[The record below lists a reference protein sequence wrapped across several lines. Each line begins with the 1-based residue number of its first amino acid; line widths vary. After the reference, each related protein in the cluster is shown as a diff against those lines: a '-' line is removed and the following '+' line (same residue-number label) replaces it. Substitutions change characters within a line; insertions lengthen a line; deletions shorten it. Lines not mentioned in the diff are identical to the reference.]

1 MLKILIILCGCCL
14 LLFLSAFFSSSETAL
29 FSLSEHDVEALSA
42 GEKRRRRF
50 YRKLIREP
58 HELLS
63 TIVLSNTV
71 ANVAFSFLITL
82 LFLELTPRIQV
93 NPRLVMAL
101 STVLITL
108 CLLVFGEFTPK
119 FYALRR
125 NRALSRRS
133 ALPLHYLML
142 LLRPVILLLSL
153 VNHLMK
159 WALRKRPIS
168 ELSFSEVKTLFELS
182 EQQGILKGRERDLL
196 RSLFTLRELSVSEIM
211 IPRKRIFA
219 MDGKTTIGE
228 AREMLL
234 AQPHSRI
241 PVYTENEEQVEGIL
255 YLKDVLI
262 HRKEGGKKIST
273 ILREPI
279 FVPESMK
286 LKDLFVEFR
295 NKRIHFALVVNE
307 FGGVEGVV
315 TMHDI
320 LEEIVGDI
328 KEEFPQKDIPGYR
341 FLSRHAL
348 LVDGEMQVEDIP
360 LQFSKE
366 LPRGDYETISGLIL
380 AQLGRV
386 PEEDEILDLGKL
398 KITVKKVSGQKLEK
412 VLISTL
418 RGRRSS

>member
-1 MLKILIILCGCCL
+1 MLKIVLILASCCV

-29 FSLSEHDVEALSA
+29 FSLSEHEIETMSK
-42 GEKRRRRF
+42 GEKIRKRF
-50 YRKLIREP
+50 FRKLIREP
-58 HELLS
+58 HSLLS
-63 TIVLSNTV
+63 TILFSNTLV
-71 ANVAFSFLITL
+71 NVAFSFLITV
-82 LFLELTPRIQV
+82 LFLELVPAIRVHT
-93 NPRLVMAL
+93 RLVMAM

-119 FYALRR
+119 FFALRR
-125 NRALSRRS
+125 NKLISRMS
-133 ALPLHYLML
+133 ALPLHYLM
-142 LLRPVILLLSL
+142 ILLHPFMLLIGL
-153 VNHLMK
+153 VDRLV
-159 WALRKRPIS
+159 KRMLKKKRVG

-219 MDGKTTIGE
+219 MDGRTTIEE
-228 AREMLL
+228 AREKLL

-241 PVYTENEEQVEGIL
+241 PVYTGNEEHIEGIL
-255 YLKDVLI
+255 YLKDLLI
-262 HRKEGGKKIST
+262 HRRDEKNEIHS

-286 LKDLFVEFR
+286 LKDLFLEFR

-328 KEEFPQKDIPGYR
+328 KEAFPSMPVPQYR
-341 FLSRHAL
+341 FISSHTL
-348 LVDGEMQVEDIP
+348 LVDGELRIKDFPERFAKEIP
-360 LQFSKE
+360 Q
-366 LPRGDYETISGLIL
+366 GDYDTISGFIL
-380 AQLGRV
+380 SETGRV
-386 PEEDEILDLGKL
+386 PEEDEVLDLHGL
-398 KITVKKVSGQKLEK
+398 RITVMKVEGQKLEK
-412 VLISTL
+412 LLIKGL
-418 RGRRSS
+418 PKGEGA